1 MLKKCLTIVKHR
13 LKESRSTMTKK
24 NHGVFWGLLLGSAA
38 ASIAYLSLSSSKK
51 DQLLKNSAKKIDD
64 LNAYLQDKSKQ
75 VLDAVSEKVQES
87 KDAVEVYGGIAA
99 ETVEEK
105 WQDTKDAVEVY
116 GGIAAET
123 VEESLGQAK
132 EKVEGIGEATSQTI
146 QSKMEKLTSDKTDA
160 DDDEK

>member
-1 MLKKCLTIVKHR
+1 
-13 LKESRSTMTKK
+13 MTKK

-51 DQLLKNSAKKIDD
+51 DQLLKDSAKKIDD

-87 KDAVEVYGGIAA
+87 KDAVEVYGGIA
-99 ETVEEK
+99 T
-105 WQDTKDAVEVY
+105 
-116 GGIAAET
+116 ET
-123 VEESLGQAK
+123 VEESLGQVK

-160 DDDEK
+160 ADDEK

>member
-1 MLKKCLTIVKHR
+1 
-13 LKESRSTMTKK
+13 MTKK

-51 DQLLKNSAKKIDD
+51 DQLLKDSAKKIDD

-87 KDAVEVYGGIAA
+87 KDAVEVYGGIA
-99 ETVEEK
+99 T
-105 WQDTKDAVEVY
+105 
-116 GGIAAET
+116 ET

-160 DDDEK
+160 DDEK

>member
-1 MLKKCLTIVKHR
+1 
-13 LKESRSTMTKK
+13 MTKK

-51 DQLLKNSAKKIDD
+51 DQLLKDSAKKIDD
-64 LNAYLQDKSKQ
+64 LNAYLLDKSKQ

-87 KDAVEVYGGIAA
+87 
-99 ETVEEK
+99 
-105 WQDTKDAVEVY
+105 KDAVEVY

>member
-51 DQLLKNSAKKIDD
+51 DQLLKDSAKKIDD

-87 KDAVEVYGGIAA
+87 KDAVEVYGGIA
-99 ETVEEK
+99 T
-105 WQDTKDAVEVY
+105 
-116 GGIAAET
+116 ET
-123 VEESLGQAK
+123 VEESLGQVK

-160 DDDEK
+160 DDEK

>member
-1 MLKKCLTIVKHR
+1 
-13 LKESRSTMTKK
+13 MTKK
-24 NHGVFWGLLLGSAA
+24 NHGVFWGLLFGSAA

-99 ETVEEK
+99 ETVEE
-105 WQDTKDAVEVY
+105 
-116 GGIAAET
+116 
-123 VEESLGQAK
+123 SLGQAK

-160 DDDEK
+160 DDDDEK

>member
-1 MLKKCLTIVKHR
+1 
-13 LKESRSTMTKK
+13 MTKK

-51 DQLLKNSAKKIDD
+51 DQLLKDSAKKIDD

-99 ETVEEK
+99 ETVEE
-105 WQDTKDAVEVY
+105 
-116 GGIAAET
+116 
-123 VEESLGQAK
+123 SLGQAK

-146 QSKMEKLTSDKTDA
+146 QSKTEKLTSDKTDA
-160 DDDEK
+160 DDDDEK

>member
-1 MLKKCLTIVKHR
+1 
-13 LKESRSTMTKK
+13 MTKK

-51 DQLLKNSAKKIDD
+51 DQLLKDSAKKIDD

-99 ETVEEK
+99 ETVEE
-105 WQDTKDAVEVY
+105 
-116 GGIAAET
+116 
-123 VEESLGQAK
+123 SLGQAK
-132 EKVEGIGEATSQTI
+132 EKVEGIGEATIQTI

-160 DDDEK
+160 DDEK

>member
-1 MLKKCLTIVKHR
+1 
-13 LKESRSTMTKK
+13 MTKK

-38 ASIAYLSLSSSKK
+38 ASITYLSLSSSKK
-51 DQLLKNSAKKIDD
+51 DQLLKDSAKKIDD

-87 KDAVEVYGGIAA
+87 KDAVEVYGGIA
-99 ETVEEK
+99 T
-105 WQDTKDAVEVY
+105 
-116 GGIAAET
+116 ET
-123 VEESLGQAK
+123 VEESLGQVK

-160 DDDEK
+160 DDEK

>member
-1 MLKKCLTIVKHR
+1 
-13 LKESRSTMTKK
+13 MTKK
-24 NHGVFWGLLLGSAA
+24 NHGVFWGLLLGSAV

-51 DQLLKNSAKKIDD
+51 DQLLKDSAKKIDD

-87 KDAVEVYGGIAA
+87 
-99 ETVEEK
+99 
-105 WQDTKDAVEVY
+105 KDAVEVY

-160 DDDEK
+160 DDEK

>member
-1 MLKKCLTIVKHR
+1 
-13 LKESRSTMTKK
+13 MTKK

-51 DQLLKNSAKKIDD
+51 DQLLKDSAKKIDD

-87 KDAVEVYGGIAA
+87 
-99 ETVEEK
+99 
-105 WQDTKDAVEVY
+105 KDAVEVY

-146 QSKMEKLTSDKTDA
+146 QSKMEKLTSDKTYA
-160 DDDEK
+160 YDEK

>member
-1 MLKKCLTIVKHR
+1 
-13 LKESRSTMTKK
+13 MTKK
-24 NHGVFWGLLLGSAA
+24 NHGVFWGVLLGSAA

-51 DQLLKNSAKKIDD
+51 DQLLKDSAKKIDD

-87 KDAVEVYGGIAA
+87 
-99 ETVEEK
+99 
-105 WQDTKDAVEVY
+105 KDAVEVY

-160 DDDEK
+160 DDEK

>member
-1 MLKKCLTIVKHR
+1 
-13 LKESRSTMTKK
+13 MTKK
-24 NHGVFWGLLLGSAA
+24 NHGVFWRLLLGSAA

-51 DQLLKNSAKKIDD
+51 DQLLKDSAKKIDD

-87 KDAVEVYGGIAA
+87 
-99 ETVEEK
+99 
-105 WQDTKDAVEVY
+105 KDAVEVY

-160 DDDEK
+160 DDDDEK

>member
-1 MLKKCLTIVKHR
+1 
-13 LKESRSTMTKK
+13 MTKK
-24 NHGVFWGLLLGSAA
+24 NHGVFWGVLLGSAA

-99 ETVEEK
+99 ETVEE
-105 WQDTKDAVEVY
+105 
-116 GGIAAET
+116 
-123 VEESLGQAK
+123 SLGQAK

-146 QSKMEKLTSDKTDA
+146 QSKTEKLTSDKTDA
-160 DDDEK
+160 DDDDEK

>member
-1 MLKKCLTIVKHR
+1 
-13 LKESRSTMTKK
+13 MTKK

-51 DQLLKNSAKKIDD
+51 DQLLKDSAKKIDD
-64 LNAYLQDKSKQ
+64 LNAYLQNKSKQ

-87 KDAVEVYGGIAA
+87 
-99 ETVEEK
+99 
-105 WQDTKDAVEVY
+105 KDAVEVY

-160 DDDEK
+160 DDEK

>member
-1 MLKKCLTIVKHR
+1 
-13 LKESRSTMTKK
+13 MTKK

-51 DQLLKNSAKKIDD
+51 DQLLKDSAKKIDD

-75 VLDAVSEKVQES
+75 VLDAVSDKVQES
-87 KDAVEVYGGIAA
+87 
-99 ETVEEK
+99 
-105 WQDTKDAVEVY
+105 KDAVEVY

-160 DDDEK
+160 ADDDEK

>member
-1 MLKKCLTIVKHR
+1 
-13 LKESRSTMTKK
+13 MTKK

-99 ETVEEK
+99 ETVEE
-105 WQDTKDAVEVY
+105 
-116 GGIAAET
+116 
-123 VEESLGQAK
+123 SLGQAK

>member
-1 MLKKCLTIVKHR
+1 
-13 LKESRSTMTKK
+13 MTKK

-51 DQLLKNSAKKIDD
+51 DQLLKDSAKKIDD

-87 KDAVEVYGGIAA
+87 KDAVEVYGGIA
-99 ETVEEK
+99 T
-105 WQDTKDAVEVY
+105 
-116 GGIAAET
+116 ET
-123 VEESLGQAK
+123 VEESLGQVK

-146 QSKMEKLTSDKTDA
+146 QSKMEKLASDKTDA
-160 DDDEK
+160 DDEK

>member
-1 MLKKCLTIVKHR
+1 
-13 LKESRSTMTKK
+13 MTQK

-51 DQLLKNSAKKIDD
+51 DQLLKDSAKKIDD

-75 VLDAVSEKVQES
+75 VLDAVSEKAQES
-87 KDAVEVYGGIAA
+87 
-99 ETVEEK
+99 
-105 WQDTKDAVEVY
+105 KDAVEVY

-160 DDDEK
+160 ADDDEK

>member
-1 MLKKCLTIVKHR
+1 
-13 LKESRSTMTKK
+13 MTKK

-99 ETVEEK
+99 ETVEE
-105 WQDTKDAVEVY
+105 
-116 GGIAAET
+116 
-123 VEESLGQAK
+123 SLGQAK

-146 QSKMEKLTSDKTDA
+146 QSKMEKLISDKTDA
-160 DDDEK
+160 DDDDEK

>member
-1 MLKKCLTIVKHR
+1 
-13 LKESRSTMTKK
+13 MTKK

-51 DQLLKNSAKKIDD
+51 DQLLKNSAKKLDD

-87 KDAVEVYGGIAA
+87 KDAVEVYGGIA
-99 ETVEEK
+99 T
-105 WQDTKDAVEVY
+105 
-116 GGIAAET
+116 ET
-123 VEESLGQAK
+123 VEESLGQVK
-132 EKVEGIGEATSQTI
+132 EKVEGIVEATSQTI

-160 DDDEK
+160 DDEK

>member
-1 MLKKCLTIVKHR
+1 
-13 LKESRSTMTKK
+13 MTKK

-87 KDAVEVYGGIAA
+87 KDV
-99 ETVEEK
+99 
-105 WQDTKDAVEVY
+105 VEVY

-160 DDDEK
+160 DDDDEK

>member
-1 MLKKCLTIVKHR
+1 MA
-13 LKESRSTMTKK
+13 KK

-51 DQLLKNSAKKIDD
+51 DQLLKDSAKKIDD

-87 KDAVEVYGGIAA
+87 KDAVEVYGGIA
-99 ETVEEK
+99 T
-105 WQDTKDAVEVY
+105 
-116 GGIAAET
+116 ET
-123 VEESLGQAK
+123 VEESLGQVK

-160 DDDEK
+160 DDDDEK

>member
-1 MLKKCLTIVKHR
+1 MLKKFLTIVKHR

-51 DQLLKNSAKKIDD
+51 DQLLKDSAKKIDD

-87 KDAVEVYGGIAA
+87 
-99 ETVEEK
+99 
-105 WQDTKDAVEVY
+105 KDAVEVY

-160 DDDEK
+160 DDDDEK

>member
-1 MLKKCLTIVKHR
+1 
-13 LKESRSTMTKK
+13 MTKK

-87 KDAVEVYGGIAA
+87 KD
-99 ETVEEK
+99 T
-105 WQDTKDAVEVY
+105 VEVY

-160 DDDEK
+160 DDDDEK

>member
-1 MLKKCLTIVKHR
+1 
-13 LKESRSTMTKK
+13 MTKK

-99 ETVEEK
+99 ETVEE
-105 WQDTKDAVEVY
+105 
-116 GGIAAET
+116 
-123 VEESLGQAK
+123 SLGQAK

-160 DDDEK
+160 ADDEK

>member
-51 DQLLKNSAKKIDD
+51 DQLLKDSAKKIDD

-87 KDAVEVYGGIAA
+87 
-99 ETVEEK
+99 
-105 WQDTKDAVEVY
+105 KDAVEVY

>member
-1 MLKKCLTIVKHR
+1 
-13 LKESRSTMTKK
+13 MTKK
-24 NHGVFWGLLLGSAA
+24 NHGVFWGLLLGSVA

-51 DQLLKNSAKKIDD
+51 DQLLKDSAKKIDD

-87 KDAVEVYGGIAA
+87 
-99 ETVEEK
+99 
-105 WQDTKDAVEVY
+105 KDAVEVY

-160 DDDEK
+160 DDEK

>member
-1 MLKKCLTIVKHR
+1 
-13 LKESRSTMTKK
+13 MTKK

-99 ETVEEK
+99 ETVEE
-105 WQDTKDAVEVY
+105 
-116 GGIAAET
+116 
-123 VEESLGQAK
+123 SLGQAK

-160 DDDEK
+160 DADDEK

>member
-1 MLKKCLTIVKHR
+1 MKKRNFKLTEMLQLVLLVVPAVKLAKKCLTIVKHR

-51 DQLLKNSAKKIDD
+51 DQLLKDSAKKIDD

-87 KDAVEVYGGIAA
+87 
-99 ETVEEK
+99 
-105 WQDTKDAVEVY
+105 KDAVEVY

-160 DDDEK
+160 DDEK

>member
-1 MLKKCLTIVKHR
+1 
-13 LKESRSTMTKK
+13 MTKK

-51 DQLLKNSAKKIDD
+51 DQLLKDSAKKIDD
-64 LNAYLQDKSKQ
+64 LNAYLQGKSKQ

-87 KDAVEVYGGIAA
+87 KDAVEVYGGIA
-99 ETVEEK
+99 T
-105 WQDTKDAVEVY
+105 
-116 GGIAAET
+116 ET
-123 VEESLGQAK
+123 VEESLGQVK

-160 DDDEK
+160 DDEK

>member
-1 MLKKCLTIVKHR
+1 
-13 LKESRSTMTKK
+13 MTKK

-51 DQLLKNSAKKIDD
+51 DQLLKDSAKKIDD

-87 KDAVEVYGGIAA
+87 
-99 ETVEEK
+99 
-105 WQDTKDAVEVY
+105 KDAVEVY

-160 DDDEK
+160 DDDDEK

>member
-1 MLKKCLTIVKHR
+1 
-13 LKESRSTMTKK
+13 MTKK

-38 ASIAYLSLSSSKK
+38 ASITYLSLSSSKK
-51 DQLLKNSAKKIDD
+51 DQLLKDSAKKIDD

-87 KDAVEVYGGIAA
+87 KDAVEVYS
-99 ETVEEK
+99 
-105 WQDTKDAVEVY
+105 
-116 GGIAAET
+116 GIAAET
-123 VEESLGQAK
+123 VEESLGQVK

-160 DDDEK
+160 DDEK

>member
-51 DQLLKNSAKKIDD
+51 DQLLKDSAKKIDD

-87 KDAVEVYGGIAA
+87 
-99 ETVEEK
+99 
-105 WQDTKDAVEVY
+105 KDAVEVY

-160 DDDEK
+160 DDEK

>member
-1 MLKKCLTIVKHR
+1 
-13 LKESRSTMTKK
+13 MTKK

-99 ETVEEK
+99 ETVEE
-105 WQDTKDAVEVY
+105 
-116 GGIAAET
+116 
-123 VEESLGQAK
+123 SLGQVK

-160 DDDEK
+160 DYEK

>member
-1 MLKKCLTIVKHR
+1 
-13 LKESRSTMTKK
+13 MTKK

-51 DQLLKNSAKKIDD
+51 DQLLKDSAKKIDD

-99 ETVEEK
+99 ETVEE
-105 WQDTKDAVEVY
+105 
-116 GGIAAET
+116 
-123 VEESLGQAK
+123 SLGQVK

>member
-1 MLKKCLTIVKHR
+1 
-13 LKESRSTMTKK
+13 MTKK

-75 VLDAVSEKVQES
+75 VLDAVSEIVQES
-87 KDAVEVYGGIAA
+87 
-99 ETVEEK
+99 
-105 WQDTKDAVEVY
+105 KDAVEVY

-160 DDDEK
+160 DDDDEK